1 MKQQETNPDSLIE
14 NYLPAD
20 YYDSFS
26 KELHN
31 KNAISTDE
39 FVDIAFNQ
47 LPSWIIR
54 LLKVRNSIVKP
65 FGLNTNRRITDM
77 KCERNQHEIIFGM
90 SDKHLTFYVSLWCKV
105 SEANSQTLRITTIV
119 KYHNRLGKL
128 FFFVIRPFHKV
139 IIRSLLE
146 RVGKRYKLISLERE
160 AS

>member
-54 LLKVRNSIVKP
+54 LLKVRNSIVKR
-65 FGLNTNRRITDM
+65 LSDSIQTD
-77 KCERNQHEIIFGM
+77 E
-90 SDKHLTFYVSLWCKV
+90 
-105 SEANSQTLRITTIV
+105 SQI
-119 KYHNRLGKL
+119 
-128 FFFVIRPFHKV
+128 
-139 IIRSLLE
+139 
-146 RVGKRYKLISLERE
+146 
-160 AS
+160 